1 MGENGVRDRSLADL
15 LAVGM
20 VLIACILLGYFL
32 GSYLDR
38 RWGTSPWML
47 VAGVLLGTAAG
58 FVQLFRTV
66 SRSLK

>member
-1 MGENGVRDRSLADL
+1 VGENGVRDRSLADL